1 MKTYEYDVIV
11 IGGGPSG
18 LAAATKLAEKGYS
31 VGLVERKEELGGILD
46 QCIHDGF
53 GTKLFKKTLSGPE
66 FSAFFIQKVHSSN
79 IETHLNTY
87 VKDMKIDKNKK
98 EILTI

>member
-53 GTKLFKKTLSGPE
+53 GTKLFKKTL
-66 FSAFFIQKVHSSN
+66 
-79 IETHLNTY
+79 
-87 VKDMKIDKNKK
+87 
-98 EILTI
+98 